1 MYLSIVYRL
10 RNAILYV
17 AHSVYHVS
25 NYKYANFKLNN
36 NVTQSKLMYIL
47 QLTQHIFALHFS
59 RVYSVFDELFINCD
73 TKYFN

>member
-10 RNAILYV
+10 RKAILYV

-36 NVTQSKLMYIL
+36 NVTYSKLMYIL
-47 QLTQHIFALHFS
+47 QLTQHRCFTLFKSIFSF
-59 RVYSVFDELFINCD
+59 
-73 TKYFN
+73 